1 MAKKNVEKVLQL
13 FEGRPE
19 FQALCE
25 SSQKKYAA
33 LYRQLLEAETIPEAE
48 IVRRFGNVKPLVRLR
63 KRNDRYG
70 TAMEPECMDDRCKV
84 TGGNKKDDLL
94 VWGITGNLNENFVKE
109 FGPSTVLRYGQGIL
123 KVGELRKLA
132 EFTVYSSPYRIASGE
147 PLANVRTA
155 EVLRQLPAEVSPN
168 GQYAFEL
175 NLPSENRY
183 VYDELLQHQAVP
195 VILYE
200 VVGGYSPAI
209 AKIKTICRP
218 IEPAVF

>member
-1 MAKKNVEKVLQL
+1 MAKKNVERAVRL

-19 FQALCE
+19 FQSLCKF
-25 SSQKKYAA
+25 SQKKYAA
-33 LYRQLLEAETIPEAE
+33 LYRQLLESETIPEAE
-48 IVRRFGNVKPLVRLR
+48 IVRRFNNVKPLVRLR
-63 KRNDRYG
+63 KRNAKYG
-70 TAMEPECMDDRCKV
+70 TAMDPECMDNRCKV
-84 TGGNKKDDLL
+84 TGGNKTDDLL

-109 FGPSTVLRYGQGIL
+109 FGPNTVLRYGQGVL

-155 EVLRQLPAEVSPN
+155 EVLRQLPTDISPDE
-168 GQYAFEL
+168 QYAFEL
-175 NLPSENRY
+175 NIPSENRY

-209 AKIKTICRP
+209 SGTRAICRP
-218 IEPAVF
+218 LEPAVF